1 MSLPDEH
8 GKFIEYG
15 GKFAPEVLMPAIEEL
30 ERGFRRYV
38 KDPGFRRD
46 LGYYLEEF
54 AGRPTPLY
62 YAENLSKKVGGA
74 KIYLK
79 REDLVH
85 GGAHKLNN
93 TLGQALLAKKMGK
106 ERVIAETGAGQ
117 HGVATAI
124 AAAALDLD
132 CEVYMGT
139 DDMERQKLNVFRM
152 DLMNAEI
159 IPVESGSCTL
169 KDAINEAMRD
179 WLANVETTHYLIG
192 SIVGPHPY
200 PLMVREFQRIIG
212 EETRKQIIDKEGV
225 LPDYIVACV
234 GGGSNAIGI
243 FHEFLGDE
251 VGLVGVEAGGRG
263 IESGEHGATLCA
275 GTSGVLHGTCSKL
288 LQDRY
293 GQIKISYSIAAGL
306 DYPGVGPELSYL
318 AEKGRLEVTSVTDDE
333 ALEAFK
339 LLSREE
345 GIVPALESAHAV
357 YHAVELGEELD
368 EDKTII
374 VNLSGRGDKDVSVV
388 AEALGVKL

>member
-1 MSLPDEH
+1 MNMPDKH

-30 ERGFRRYV
+30 EKGFKRYV
-38 KDPGFRRD
+38 KDPGFRKELD
-46 LGYYLEEF
+46 YYLKEF

-62 YAENLSKKVGGA
+62 YARNLTEKVGGA

-85 GGAHKLNN
+85 GGSHKLNN

-106 ERVIAETGAGQ
+106 KRIIAETGAGQ
-117 HGVATAI
+117 HGVATAM
-124 AAAALDLD
+124 AASAAGIE

-139 DDMERQKLNVFRM
+139 EDIERQKLNVFRM
-152 DLMNAEI
+152 DLMDAKI

-179 WLANVETTHYLIG
+179 WLTNVETTYYLIG

-200 PLMVREFQRIIG
+200 PLMVREFQKIIG

-243 FHEFLGDE
+243 SHEFLGDE
-251 VGLVGVEAGGRG
+251 VELVGVEAGGKG
-263 IESGEHGATLCA
+263 IESGEHGATLSA
-275 GTSGVLHGTCSKL
+275 GTSGVLHGTYSKL
-288 LQDRY
+288 LQDKY
-293 GQIKISYSIAAGL
+293 GQINISYSIAAGL

-318 AEKGRLEVTSVTDDE
+318 AEKGRLKVASVTDDE

-339 LLSREE
+339 LLSRVE

-357 YHAVELGEELD
+357 YHAVEMAKELD

-374 VNLSGRGDKDVSVV
+374 VNLSGRGDKDVFVV